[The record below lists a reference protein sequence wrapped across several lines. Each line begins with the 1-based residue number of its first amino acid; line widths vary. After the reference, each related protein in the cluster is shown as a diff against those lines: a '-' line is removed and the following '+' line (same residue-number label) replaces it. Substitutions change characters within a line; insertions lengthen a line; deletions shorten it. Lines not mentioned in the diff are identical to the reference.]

1 MMEKA
6 RQRRQKFVILNG
18 LINNDEDPHVL
29 SVDVQDHGVAAVEE
43 EDVPDYHDVEGRD
56 EVVEVVLVLGEVVVD
71 VHDEEVDGGRDEEV
85 DGVLG
90 KVVEEHVHDYHDVEG
105 VLEEVG
111 EGVCD
116 ACLHDEEE
124 GVHDEVEEFHD
135 EVEGELHDQD
145 EYEEEEVAHDKVDAE
160 FGPCEDSGL

>member
-1 MMEKA
+1 M
-6 RQRRQKFVILNG
+6 
-18 LINNDEDPHVL
+18 

-43 EDVPDYHDVEGRD
+43 EDVPDYHDVELEGRD
-56 EVVEVVLVLGEVVVD
+56 EVVEVVLVRDEVVEVVFVEVVVD
-71 VHDEEVDGGRDEEV
+71 VHDEEV